1 MNVELLNLL
10 KTVVITVGIPLL
22 VRYAG
27 RYVSNE
33 NRRFKV
39 GFAADIVIGA
49 IEVLRIQ
56 KGVTSATALT
66 FSEIVAAA
74 KAALISQGFDP
85 AKAGG
90 IAEREAAKAL
100 QFPYTQDAPQKL

>member
-1 MNVELLNLL
+1 MNVELLNLF

-22 VRYAG
+22 IKYAG
-27 RYVSNE
+27 KYVSNE

-39 GFAADIVIGA
+39 GFAADIVTGA

-56 KGVTSATALT
+56 KGVSSATAIA

-100 QFPYTQDAPQKL
+100 QFPYTSDSIQPL